1 MLVKDGDQ
9 KAVVGVPGRD
19 HLRGSGEA
27 RLARELFSG
36 RFRPTQTLQLREIA
50 AEYELDEETV
60 WKALAEFQTLG
71 IVTLS
76 EDLSVIV
83 RSPNPAEMEQA
94 YQIRAEI
101 EEIAGR
107 TAATVLKGY
116 TVELQY
122 QLRAAVADGD
132 LDACAEHDVEF
143 HRDIV
148 KAAQNDVLLR
158 AWDTL
163 AVDLRIRAAV
173 GKISKDLHEIVES
186 HELIVDV
193 LEKGHGN
200 EAGLLLRSH
209 VETSL
214 KYLIRGEWDSRSQ
227 RGPHQDLE
235 LVDVDAVPEHS
246 ARTYQGGLA
255 PARLRR
261 VAELVRTKLEDELT
275 LDEMAESAGLS
286 PAHFSQMFR
295 QSMGQSP
302 HQFVVRQRIE
312 RAQEMLRAAEA
323 RVLDV
328 AVACGFKTQQHF
340 ARVFRKMCG
349 SSPTEYR
356 QEFLR

>member
-1 MLVKDGDQ
+1 MHNSGWAAGSLSPKPLKKEGMMLVKDGDR
-9 KAVVGVPGRD
+9 KAVVDLPGRG
-19 HLRGSGEA
+19 HLPGSGEA

-50 AEYELDEETV
+50 AEYELDEKTV
-60 WKALAEFQTLG
+60 WRAFAEFQTLG
-71 IVTLS
+71 MVTLS

-83 RSPNPAEMEQA
+83 RSPNLAEMEEA
-94 YQIRAEI
+94 YQIRAEV
-101 EEIAGR
+101 EESAGR

-116 TVELQY
+116 TADLQY
-122 QLRAAVADGD
+122 ELAAMRTAVADGD
-132 LDACAEHDVEF
+132 LDACAEHDVEY

-163 AVDLRIRAAV
+163 AVDLRMRAAV

-186 HELIVDV
+186 QERIVDV
-193 LEKGHGN
+193 LEKGNGS

-209 VETSL
+209 VEMSL

-235 LVDVDAVPEHS
+235 LADVDAVPHHS

-261 VAELVRTKLEDELT
+261 VTELVRAKLEDELT

-286 PAHFSQMFR
+286 PAHFSPIIR
-295 QSMGQSP
+295 QSMGPSP

-312 RAQEMLRAAEA
+312 RAQEILRDADG
-323 RVLDV
+323 RV
-328 AVACGFKTQQHF
+328 
-340 ARVFRKMCG
+340 
-349 SSPTEYR
+349 S
-356 QEFLR
+356 